1 MRTLVYVP
9 IIHSEV
15 ELGSVG
21 ASVRRR
27 FTEVFGEAAWERR
40 GAMVDAMWRGLH
52 DALMALPFPA
62 AGVRLYQDGL
72 PICGHEREIVEDL
85 AAKGSPNHQLLLA
98 LMERGAVLMGTED
111 PSLLL
116 AEYQRIQRIERLSAQ
131 RGPAAAARLV
141 EQEGQRLL
149 RARDAFIARRIET
162 SLREGEMAILLL
174 GLLHRVDE
182 HLEGD
187 FTIQHV
193 IHSLPFGADLRTYQG
208 HHHAHQSRNQDQ

>member
-21 ASVRRR
+21 ASIRRR
-27 FTEVFGEAAWERR
+27 FTEVFGEAAWQRR
-40 GAMVDAMWRGLH
+40 GVMVDAMWRGLH
-52 DALMALPFPA
+52 EALMALPFPA

-72 PICGHEREIVEDL
+72 PVCGHERAIVQDL
-85 AAKGSPNHQLLLA
+85 AEQGSPNHQLLLA
-98 LMERGAVLMGTED
+98 LMGRGAQLMGTED

-116 AEYQRIQRIERLSAQ
+116 AEYQRIQRLERLSAQ
-131 RGPAAAARLV
+131 RGPTAAARLV

-149 RARDAFIARRIET
+149 RERDAFIARRIEG

-193 IHSLPFGADLRTYQG
+193 IHSLPFGADLRSYQG
-208 HHHAHQSRNQDQ
+208 HDHAQQSRNQEQ

>member
-1 MRTLVYVP
+1 MRTLVYAP

-27 FTEVFGEAAWERR
+27 FIEVFGDAAWQRR

-72 PICGHEREIVEDL
+72 PICGYERTIVEDL
-85 AAKGSPNHQLLLA
+85 AAKGSPNHLLLRA
-98 LMERGAVLMGTED
+98 LMERGALLMGTED

-116 AEYQRIQRIERLSAQ
+116 AEYQRIARLEQLSAQ
-131 RGPAAAARLV
+131 RGPAAAAQLV
-141 EQEGQRLL
+141 EQQGRRLL
-149 RARDAFIARRIET
+149 HDRDAFIARRIES

-182 HLEGD
+182 HLQGD
-187 FTIQHV
+187 FTIRHV
-193 IHSLPFGADLRTYQG
+193 IHSLPFGADVRSYQG
-208 HHHAHQSRNQDQ
+208 HDHAYQSSNQDQ